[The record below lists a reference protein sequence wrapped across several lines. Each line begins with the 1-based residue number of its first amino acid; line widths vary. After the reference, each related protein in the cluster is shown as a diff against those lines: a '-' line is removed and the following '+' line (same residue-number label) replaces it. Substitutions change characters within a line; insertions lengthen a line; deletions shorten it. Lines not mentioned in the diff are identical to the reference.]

1 MIRKILEKLKFVR
14 PVDYNSVEYLR
25 SRGVQIGED
34 VHLYN
39 TNIDFGHGFLV
50 SIGNRV
56 TLTGVTV
63 LAHDASTQIPL
74 GVSKV
79 GRVTIGNEVFVGRG
93 TIILPN
99 VTIGDRVVIG
109 AGSVVT
115 KDIPSGSVAGGNPA
129 RVICTYEAFV
139 EKHKQAM
146 KERPVFSTLWSEKT
160 GEEKQRMREQL
171 LDGVGYDL

>member
-1 MIRKILEKLKFVR
+1 M
-14 PVDYNSVEYLR
+14 
-25 SRGVQIGED
+25 
-34 VHLYN
+34 
-39 TNIDFGHGFLV
+39 
-50 SIGNRV
+50 
-56 TLTGVTV
+56 
-63 LAHDASTQIPL
+63 
-74 GVSKV
+74 
-79 GRVTIGNEVFVGRG
+79 
-93 TIILPN
+93 PN

-160 GEEKQRMREQL
+160 GEEKQRMRELL